1 MTYPCEAHEAELSA
15 LLDGEVDR
23 ERLLPTLDHLVRCPA
38 CRSFYR
44 RSRALDGT
52 LALLREGEAE
62 EPSPDAPWEGIRR
75 RAGLSPPRRRPPAWA
90 WPLAAGLLLAVG
102 LAWAAGTLSGPSI
115 PPPDEV
121 LEVRVESERGR
132 MSEERFLELTTELL
146 RADRRYHLALEQVL
160 AEVNRRTFGGE
171 GSVERAV
178 VGDEASRRP
187 RV

>member
-23 ERLLPTLDHLVRCPA
+23 ERLLPTLDHLVRCPT

-62 EPSPDAPWEGIRR
+62 EPSPEAPWEGIRR
-75 RAGLSPPRRRPPAWA
+75 RAGLRPPRRRPPAWS
-90 WPLAAGLLLAVG
+90 WPLAAGLLLAAG
-102 LAWAAGTLSGPSI
+102 LAWAAGSLTLPTV
-115 PPPDEV
+115 PPPGAV
-121 LEVRVESERGR
+121 LEVRVESDRGR
-132 MSEERFLELTTELL
+132 MSEERFLELTAELL
-146 RADRRYHLALEQVL
+146 RADRRYHLALEEVL
-160 AEVNRRTFGGE
+160 AEVNRRTFGNE
-171 GSVERAV
+171 GSVERSAV
-178 VGDEASRRP
+178 REEPARRP